1 MRRRTTALLLG
12 LTTAVLPGCQLL
24 RHVPYFS
31 GKPLPPPR
39 AFKDENLDYGLVHR
53 VLALPLSDESGFGT
67 RSDVVSESLRDELTR
82 LGRFGVVRPT
92 ASDAMLKPGDG
103 PHNNGRI
110 PVATMIELG
119 RRYGVDA
126 VLFGSI
132 SHYRPYAPP
141 ALGMS
146 VSLIDV
152 QTGRILWSVTDFVDG
167 SDQRCA
173 VSMQWYFEDETAT
186 DETVFGS
193 ELMHTSP
200 RWFARFASHRVA
212 RTLLPPPIED

>member
-1 MRRRTTALLLG
+1 MRALPIALLLAA
-12 LTTAVLPGCQLL
+12 AVAPGCRML
-24 RHVPYFS
+24 RHMPFFA
-31 GKPLPPPR
+31 GKPLPAPR
-39 AFKDENLDYGLVHR
+39 AFKDENLDYGLLQR
-53 VLALPLSDESGFGT
+53 VLALPLVDESGFGT
-67 RSDVVSESLRDELTR
+67 RSDVVSDSLRDELNR
-82 LGRFGVVRPT
+82 LGRFRVVRPS
-92 ASDAMLKPGDG
+92 ASDSMLKPGDG
-103 PHNNGRI
+103 PHNSGRI

-119 RRYGVDA
+119 QRYGVDA
-126 VLFGSI
+126 VLFGTI

-173 VSMQWYFEDETAT
+173 VSMKWYFEDETAT

-200 RWFARFASHRVA
+200 RWFARFASQRIA
-212 RTLLPPPIED
+212 RTLLPAPRND